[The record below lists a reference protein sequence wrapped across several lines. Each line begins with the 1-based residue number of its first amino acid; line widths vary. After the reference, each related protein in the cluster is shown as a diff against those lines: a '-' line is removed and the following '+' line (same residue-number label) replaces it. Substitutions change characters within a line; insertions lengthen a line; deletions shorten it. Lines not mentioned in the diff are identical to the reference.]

1 MGSGDWFKTI
11 ISKKKSKRGKSK
23 HAKVA
28 GQVPNGPN
36 SVNQKSNGPSSSSDP
51 EDNAALEE
59 WAATRI
65 QNAFR
70 CYKARKTLRC
80 LKGVRRLHII
90 GQTNP
95 VNKQTATTLNYIQSW
110 NKLQAEIRNRRA
122 FMVTEGRNRKKKQ
135 ENQMK
140 LEAKLHNLQVEWNG
154 GSDTMEEILGR
165 IQQREE
171 AAVKRERAMAY
182 AFNHQ
187 WRARSATSLGSFN
200 YEVGKG
206 GWGWSWMDRWIAAR
220 PWEPRS
226 MVHPENPKKGPA
238 KKENTSTNQSALKLQ
253 GSISLSNNIN
263 DRKIPKK
270 KPSPSPDQ
278 KKPAS
283 SSSSPPDQQKPAS
296 AASPPDQK
304 KQPAASSP
312 PDQKKQPAA
321 PSPPDQKKPV
331 ARVQKAKAAGPAK
344 AKPKDM
350 KGSQEKKHQQ
360 QQLEVPSLSV

>member
-11 ISKKKSKRGKSK
+11 ISKKKSKRAKSK
-23 HAKVA
+23 HAKLA
-28 GQVPNGPN
+28 GQVQNGGN
-36 SVNQKSNGPSSSSDP
+36 QTNQKSNGPSSSSDH

-70 CYKARKTLRC
+70 KYKARKTLRC
-80 LKGVRRLHII
+80 LRGVKRLRIV
-90 GQTNP
+90 GQANP
-95 VNKQTATTLNYIQSW
+95 VKKQTAATLSYIQSW
-110 NKLQAEIRNRRA
+110 NKLQSEIRNRRA

-140 LEAKLHNLQVEWNG
+140 LESKLHNLQVEWNG
-154 GSDTMEEILGR
+154 GSDTMDEILAR

-187 WRARSATSLGSFN
+187 WRARSATSLGNFS

-226 MVHPENPKKGPA
+226 LVHPENPKKAQA
-238 KKENTSTNQSALKLQ
+238 KKENSNTNPSALKLQ

-263 DRKIPKK
+263 DRKVPKK
-270 KPSPSPDQ
+270 KPTPSPTDQKKSSPSPTDQ
-278 KKPAS
+278 KKPAPSPS
-283 SSSSPPDQQKPAS
+283 S
-296 AASPPDQK
+296 DQK
-304 KQPAASSP
+304 K
-312 PDQKKQPAA
+312 AA
-321 PSPPDQKKPV
+321 PKE
-331 ARVQKAKAAGPAK
+331 QKAKAAGTPPKPK
-344 AKPKDM
+344 AKEM
-350 KGSQEKKHQQ
+350 KGRQEKQQ
-360 QQLEVPSLSV
+360 QVVPSVSA

>member
-11 ISKKKSKRGKSK
+11 ISKKKSKRAKSK
-23 HAKVA
+23 HAKLA
-28 GQVPNGPN
+28 GQVPNGD
-36 SVNQKSNGPSSSSDP
+36 SQTNQKLNGPSSSSDH

-70 CYKARKTLRC
+70 KYKARKTLRC
-80 LKGVRRLHII
+80 LRGVKRLCVV
-90 GQTNP
+90 GQANP
-95 VNKQTATTLNYIQSW
+95 IKKQTAATLSYIQSW
-110 NKLQAEIRNRRA
+110 NKLQSEIRNRRA
-122 FMVTEGRNRKKKQ
+122 FMVTEGRNRKKKE

-154 GSDTMEEILGR
+154 GSDTMDEILAR

-187 WRARSATSLGSFN
+187 WRARSATSLGNFS

-226 MVHPENPKKGPA
+226 LVHPEDPKKA
-238 KKENTSTNQSALKLQ
+238 QTKKENGSTDPSALKLQ
-253 GSISLSNNIN
+253 GSITLSNNIN
-263 DRKIPKK
+263 DRKAPKKKQVPSPSSDQKKPSPSVSSDQK
-270 KPSPSPDQ
+270 KPSPSPSTDK
-278 KKPAS
+278 KKPA
-283 SSSSPPDQQKPAS
+283 PKEQ
-296 AASPPDQK
+296 
-304 KQPAASSP
+304 
-312 PDQKKQPAA
+312 
-321 PSPPDQKKPV
+321 
-331 ARVQKAKAAGPAK
+331 RTKAAGTPPKPK
-344 AKPKDM
+344 AKDM
-350 KGSQEKKHQQ
+350 KGSQEKKQQ
-360 QQLEVPSLSV
+360 QQVVPSVSA

>member
-11 ISKKKSKRGKSK
+11 ISKRKSKRGKSK

-28 GQVPNGPN
+28 TQIPSVPNSTN
-36 SVNQKSNGPSSSSDP
+36 RNSNGPSSSDP

-70 CYKARKTLRC
+70 CYKARKALRC
-80 LKGVRRLHII
+80 LKGVKRLHII

-187 WRARSATSLGSFN
+187 WRARSATSLGNFN
-200 YEVGKG
+200 YEMGKG

-226 MVHPENPKKGPA
+226 LVHPENPKKGQA
-238 KKENTSTNQSALKLQ
+238 KKESTSTNQSALKLQ

-263 DRKIPKK
+263 DRKTPKK
-270 KPSPSPDQ
+270 K
-278 KKPAS
+278 S
-283 SSSSPPDQQKPAS
+283 S
-296 AASPPDQK
+296 
-304 KQPAASSP
+304 
-312 PDQKKQPAA
+312 

-331 ARVQKAKAAGPAK
+331 APSPPDQKKAASPSPDQKKPAARVQKAKAAGLPK

-350 KGSQEKKHQQ
+350 KGSQEKQQ
-360 QQLEVPSLSV
+360 KQLEVPSLSA

>member
-11 ISKKKSKRGKSK
+11 ISKKRSKRGKSK
-23 HAKVA
+23 HTKVTS
-28 GQVPNGPN
+28 QVSNGSN
-36 SVNQKSNGPSSSSDP
+36 STNQKANGPSSSSDP
-51 EDNAALEE
+51 EDNVALEE

-70 CYKARKTLRC
+70 RYKARKTLRC
-80 LKGVRRLHII
+80 LKGVKRLSII

-165 IQQREE
+165 IQQRED

-226 MVHPENPKKGPA
+226 LVHPENPKKGQA
-238 KKENTSTNQSALKLQ
+238 KKESANSNQSALKLQ
-253 GSISLSNNIN
+253 GSISLSNVN
-263 DRKIPKK
+263 DRKAPKK
-270 KPSPSPDQ
+270 K
-278 KKPAS
+278 S
-283 SSSSPPDQQKPAS
+283 S
-296 AASPPDQK
+296 
-304 KQPAASSP
+304 
-312 PDQKKQPAA
+312 
-321 PSPPDQKKPV
+321 PSPPDQKKPL
-331 ARVQKAKAAGPAK
+331 ARVQRAKAAGPPK
-344 AKPKDM
+344 AKPNDM
-350 KGSQEKKHQQ
+350 KGIQEKQQEQQ
-360 QQLEVPSLSV
+360 QQLEVPSISV

>member
-11 ISKKKSKRGKSK
+11 ISKKKSKRAKSK
-23 HAKVA
+23 HAKLA
-28 GQVPNGPN
+28 GQVPNGDN
-36 SVNQKSNGPSSSSDP
+36 QNNQKSNGPSSSSDH

-70 CYKARKTLRC
+70 KYKARKTLRC
-80 LKGVRRLHII
+80 LRGVKRLRVV
-90 GQTNP
+90 GQANP
-95 VNKQTATTLNYIQSW
+95 VKKQTAATLSYIQSW
-110 NKLQAEIRNRRA
+110 NKLQSEIRNRRA

-135 ENQMK
+135 ENQIK

-154 GSDTMEEILGR
+154 GSDTMDEILAR

-187 WRARSATSLGSFN
+187 WRARSATSLGNFS

-226 MVHPENPKKGPA
+226 LVHPENPKKA
-238 KKENTSTNQSALKLQ
+238 QTKKENGSTDASALKLQ
-253 GSISLSNNIN
+253 GSITLSNSIN
-263 DRKIPKK
+263 DRKAPKKKQVPSPSSDQK
-270 KPSPSPDQ
+270 KPSPSPSSDQ
-278 KKPAS
+278 KKP
-283 SSSSPPDQQKPAS
+283 SPSPSTDKKKPA
-296 AASPPDQK
+296 PKEQ
-304 KQPAASSP
+304 
-312 PDQKKQPAA
+312 
-321 PSPPDQKKPV
+321 
-331 ARVQKAKAAGPAK
+331 RAKAAGTPPKPK
-344 AKPKDM
+344 AKDM
-350 KGSQEKKHQQ
+350 KGSQGKKQQ
-360 QQLEVPSLSV
+360 QQQVAPSVSA

>member
-11 ISKKKSKRGKSK
+11 ISKKKSKRAKSK
-23 HAKVA
+23 HAKLSGHVT
-28 GQVPNGPN
+28 NGGN
-36 SVNQKSNGPSSSSDP
+36 QTNQKLNGPSSSSDDH

-70 CYKARKTLRC
+70 KYRARKTLRC
-80 LKGVRRLHII
+80 LRGVKRLRVV
-90 GQTNP
+90 GQANP
-95 VNKQTATTLNYIQSW
+95 VKKQTAATLSYIQSW
-110 NKLQAEIRNRRA
+110 NKLQSEIRNRRA

-154 GSDTMEEILGR
+154 GSDTMDEILAR

-187 WRARSATSLGSFN
+187 WRARSATSLGNFS
-200 YEVGKG
+200 YEVSKG

-226 MVHPENPKKGPA
+226 LVHPENTKKAQA
-238 KKENTSTNQSALKLQ
+238 KKENSSTNPSALKLQ
-253 GSISLSNNIN
+253 GSITLSNNIN
-263 DRKIPKK
+263 DRKAPKKKPLPSPSPTDQK
-270 KPSPSPDQ
+270 KPSPSP
-278 KKPAS
+278 S
-283 SSSSPPDQQKPAS
+283 S
-296 AASPPDQK
+296 
-304 KQPAASSP
+304 
-312 PDQKKQPAA
+312 
-321 PSPPDQKKPV
+321 DQKKPV
-331 ARVQKAKAAGPAK
+331 PKEQRAKAAGTPPKPK
-344 AKPKDM
+344 AKDM
-350 KGSQEKKHQQ
+350 KGSQEKKPQQ
-360 QQLEVPSLSV
+360 KVAPSVSA

>member
-11 ISKKKSKRGKSK
+11 ISKKKSKRAKSK
-23 HAKVA
+23 NAKVA
-28 GQVPNGPN
+28 GQVQNGGDQT
-36 SVNQKSNGPSSSSDP
+36 NQKSNGPSSSSDH

-70 CYKARKTLRC
+70 KYKARKTLRC
-80 LKGVRRLHII
+80 LRGVKRLRIV
-90 GQTNP
+90 GQANP
-95 VNKQTATTLNYIQSW
+95 VKKQTAATLSYIQSW
-110 NKLQAEIRNRRA
+110 NKLQSEIRNRRA

-154 GSDTMEEILGR
+154 GSDTMDEILAR

-187 WRARSATSLGSFN
+187 WRARSATSLGNFS

-226 MVHPENPKKGPA
+226 LVHPENPKKAQA
-238 KKENTSTNQSALKLQ
+238 KKESSNTNPSALKLQ

-263 DRKIPKK
+263 DRKVPKKKPTPSPTDQKKSSPSPTDQK
-270 KPSPSPDQ
+270 KPSPSPSSDQ
-278 KKPAS
+278 KK
-283 SSSSPPDQQKPAS
+283 
-296 AASPPDQK
+296 
-304 KQPAASSP
+304 
-312 PDQKKQPAA
+312 AA
-321 PSPPDQKKPV
+321 PKEQ
-331 ARVQKAKAAGPAK
+331 RAKAAGTPPKPK
-344 AKPKDM
+344 AKEM
-350 KGSQEKKHQQ
+350 KGRQEKQMQQ
-360 QQLEVPSLSV
+360 QQVVPSVSA

>member
-11 ISKKKSKRGKSK
+11 ISKKSKRGKSK
-23 HAKVA
+23 HAKFA
-28 GQVPNGPN
+28 GQVPNGVNPT
-36 SVNQKSNGPSSSSDP
+36 NQKSNGPSSSSDP

-59 WAATRI
+59 WASTRI

-70 CYKARKTLRC
+70 RYKARKTLRC
-80 LKGVRRLHII
+80 LKGVKRLHII

-95 VNKQTATTLNYIQSW
+95 VNKQTAATLSYIQSW
-110 NKLQAEIRNRRA
+110 NKLQAEIRNRRS

-154 GSDTMEEILGR
+154 GSDTMEEILAR

-171 AAVKRERAMAY
+171 AAVKRERSMAY

-187 WRARSATSLGSFN
+187 WRARSATSLGNFN

-226 MVHPENPKKGPA
+226 LVHPENPKKGQA
-238 KKENTSTNQSALKLQ
+238 KKDSSSSTNQSALKLQ
-253 GSISLSNNIN
+253 GSISLSNIS
-263 DRKIPKK
+263 DRKVPKK
-270 KPSPSPDQ
+270 KSSSPSPT
-278 KKPAS
+278 
-283 SSSSPPDQQKPAS
+283 
-296 AASPPDQK
+296 
-304 KQPAASSP
+304 
-312 PDQKKQPAA
+312 
-321 PSPPDQKKPV
+321 DQKKPV
-331 ARVQKAKAAGPAK
+331 AKEQKAKAASPPK
-344 AKPKDM
+344 AKSKDM
-350 KGSQEKKHQQ
+350 KGSQEK
-360 QQLEVPSLSV
+360 QQLEVPSLSA

>member
-1 MGSGDWFKTI
+1 MRLTLIEAMGSGDWFKTI

-36 SVNQKSNGPSSSSDP
+36 STNQKSNNGPSSSSDP

-70 CYKARKTLRC
+70 CYKAKKTLRC
-80 LKGVRRLHII
+80 LKGVKRLHII

-95 VNKQTATTLNYIQSW
+95 VNKQTAATLNYIQSW

-140 LEAKLHNLQVEWNG
+140 LEAKLQNLQVEWNG

-187 WRARSATSLGSFN
+187 WRARSATSLGNFN

-226 MVHPENPKKGPA
+226 LVHPENLKKGQA
-238 KKENTSTNQSALKLQ
+238 KKENASTNPSALKLQ

-263 DRKIPKK
+263 DRKAPKK
-270 KPSPSPDQ
+270 KSSPSPPDQ
-278 KKPAS
+278 KKPV
-283 SSSSPPDQQKPAS
+283 

-304 KQPAASSP
+304 KPVALSP
-312 PDQKKQPAA
+312 PDHKKTVT

-331 ARVQKAKAAGPAK
+331 ARVQKAKAAGPPK

-350 KGSQEKKHQQ
+350 KGGQQKKQ

>member
-11 ISKKKSKRGKSK
+11 ISKKKSKRAKSK

-28 GQVPNGPN
+28 GQAPNGGQT
-36 SVNQKSNGPSSSSDP
+36 NQKSNGPSSSSDH

-70 CYKARKTLRC
+70 KYKARKTLRC
-80 LKGVRRLHII
+80 LRGVKRLRVV
-90 GQTNP
+90 GQANP
-95 VNKQTATTLNYIQSW
+95 VKKQTAATLSYIQSW
-110 NKLQAEIRNRRA
+110 NKLQSEIRNRRA

-140 LEAKLHNLQVEWNG
+140 LEAKLHNLQVDWNG
-154 GSDTMEEILGR
+154 GSDTMDEILAR

-187 WRARSATSLGSFN
+187 WRARSATSLGNFS
-200 YEVGKG
+200 YDVGKG

-226 MVHPENPKKGPA
+226 LVHPENPKKAQA
-238 KKENTSTNQSALKLQ
+238 KKENSNTNPSALKLQ
-253 GSISLSNNIN
+253 GSISLSNNVN
-263 DRKIPKK
+263 DRKVPKKKPSPSPTDQKPSPSPNDQK

-278 KKPAS
+278 KKP
-283 SSSSPPDQQKPAS
+283 SPS
-296 AASPPDQK
+296 
-304 KQPAASSP
+304 
-312 PDQKKQPAA
+312 
-321 PSPPDQKKPV
+321 PDQKKPSPSPD
-331 ARVQKAKAAGPAK
+331 QKKPSPSPSSDQKKAVPKEQRAKAAGTPPKPK
-344 AKPKDM
+344 AKEM
-350 KGSQEKKHQQ
+350 KGRPEKQLQQ
-360 QQLEVPSLSV
+360 QVVPSVSA